1 MKKLFSVLAATIV
14 IVAGAASAEAGFAV
28 KLTAPAHFSQ
38 IEKAGCGGGHARI
51 FRRRVAYQS
60 VRRPKRHV
68 EVASRRVSK
77 PVTVAKVEPKPVVKD
92 DTLASVAGI
101 ENSTIASA
109 ADQVA
114 APEIVVPEKKPAQA
128 AAVIAKEN
136 PAQKVATAVKDVGC
150 KSFFASVGMTLSV
163 PCAK

>member
-60 VRRPKRHV
+60 ARRPKRHV

-92 DTLASVAGI
+92 DTLASVTGI
-101 ENSTIASA
+101 ENSTIAPA

-114 APEIVVPEKKPAQA
+114 TPEIIVPENKPAQA
-128 AAVIAKEN
+128 AAVAKEN
-136 PAQKVATAVKDVGC
+136 PEQKVATAVKDVGC